1 MNDGFPRIVPQRRS
15 HDQNSLTKPFP
26 KGSFAAPAID
36 PVESLPTLAAALAL
50 AHLPNSF
57 DLTAVAAAS
66 SARGPSSLLYLLIN

>member
-1 MNDGFPRIVPQRRS
+1 MNDGFPRTVPQRRS
-15 HDQNSLTKPFP
+15 HDQNSLTTKPFP

-57 DLTAVAAAS
+57 DLAAAAS